1 MSVGGQVIVN
11 PSGIQSTGSGVQNF
25 NRNHNLRYS
34 QHNED
39 FAQMLDGEVKR
50 DLPETIS
57 NAEALQRQDE
67 AMKLINEDNPFE
79 NHI

>member
-1 MSVGGQVIVN
+1 
-11 PSGIQSTGSGVQNF
+11 
-25 NRNHNLRYS
+25 
-34 QHNED
+34 
-39 FAQMLDGEVKR
+39 MLDGEVKR